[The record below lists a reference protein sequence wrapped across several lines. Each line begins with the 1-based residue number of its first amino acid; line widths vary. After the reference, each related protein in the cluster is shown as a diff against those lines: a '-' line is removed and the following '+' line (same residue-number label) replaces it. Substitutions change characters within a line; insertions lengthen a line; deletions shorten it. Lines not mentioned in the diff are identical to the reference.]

1 MGPET
6 HDDDMSPATE
16 MEGELEG
23 LVRKAVA
30 KFRRHASEDDGDL
43 KGKLREERRRR
54 EELERR
60 LSEVRQ
66 ENRRAHQQAEQS
78 ERHVE
83 IRDTLRELGV
93 QKTDLAFRL
102 VKDEI
107 FRTDEGDLYA
117 DLEGER
123 LPYREYLKR
132 FVSDN
137 PEFLPPRIAGGSG
150 ATGVERKDFS
160 TPGIDLEQIR
170 PGMSR
175 EKLAQAWKEVARLA
189 GEGSGD

>member
-30 KFRRHASEDDGDL
+30 KFRRHASEDDGGL

-83 IRDTLRELGV
+83 IRDALRELGV

-150 ATGVERKDFS
+150 ATGVDRKDFS
-160 TPGIDLEQIR
+160 RSGIDLEQIR

-189 GEGSGD
+189 GEDSGD